1 MNRRG
6 VGLLAAA
13 GLAAAAGTAAFV
25 RLRAVEAAV
34 ALPSAPA
41 KQGEFLVLVRC
52 RGELKARRSIQIVAP
67 NNVPDLRIV
76 WQAEAGTV
84 VKQGEP
90 VIRFDPSTA
99 QRNLKEKEAALAQAQ
114 ATLDQAVA
122 QAGVTAEQDKL
133 DLAGTT
139 YQVER
144 AKLDVAKAEIESKL
158 KGEESQVDLS
168 LAQSKH
174 RVQAAKVNLDQA
186 SDEAKIKSLERQRDK
201 AKDEMELWK
210 ERLALMELRA
220 PLTGLIQYL
229 SNFAQGWNNAK
240 PFKVGDSV
248 WSGAALAE
256 MPDLTTLELE
266 GKIEEIDRGKIVLD
280 QDVRIR
286 VDSLPEST
294 FGAKLT
300 NLSPMTV
307 VSFEWPPTRTFRG
320 SARMENPDSRLRPS
334 MNGQMDIVVSRIASA
349 ISVPSKALFTRN
361 GKPVVYAATGRGY
374 KAVEVEVLARNPD
387 EVAVKGLAAGT
398 QVALV
403 EPDQTKGP
411 LS

>member
-1 MNRRG
+1 MKRRG
-6 VGLLAAA
+6 VIVLVVAA
-13 GLAAAAGTAAFV
+13 LAAAAGGTALL
-25 RLRAVEAAV
+25 RLRGVEAAGN
-34 ALPSAPA
+34 LPSAPA
-41 KQGEFLVLVRC
+41 RQGEFLVLVRC
-52 RGELKARRSIQIVAP
+52 RGEVKALRSVQVTAP

-84 VKQGEP
+84 VRQGEP

-114 ATLDQAVA
+114 ATLDQSVA

-133 DLAGTT
+133 DLAGTS

-144 AKLDVAKAEIESKL
+144 AKLDVAKAEIESTL

-168 LAQSKH
+168 LAESKH
-174 RVQAAKVNLDQA
+174 RVQGAKVNLNRA

-201 AKDEMELWK
+201 ARDEMELWK
-210 ERLALMELRA
+210 ARLAQMELKA

-229 SNFAQGWNNAK
+229 PNFAQGWMNAK

-256 MPDLTTLELE
+256 MPDLSTLELE
-266 GKIEEIDRGKIVLD
+266 GKIEETDRGKIAVQ

-294 FGAKLT
+294 FPAKLT
-300 NLSPMTV
+300 SLSPMTV
-307 VSFEWPPTRTFRG
+307 ISFEWPPARTFRG
-320 SARMENPDSRLRPS
+320 SAKMENPDSRLRPS
-334 MNGQMDIVVSRIASA
+334 MNGQMDIVVNRIPSA
-349 ISVPSKALFTRN
+349 VSIPSKALFTRN
-361 GKPVVYAATGRGY
+361 GRPVVYASSDRGY

-403 EPDQTKGP
+403 EPDMTKGP